1 MIIMKEYI
9 IKEILDAGLYT
20 QDGEKILDLTDTCIE
35 ELTGIIIKKEEHCES
50 NL

>member
-1 MIIMKEYI
+1 MKEYI

-20 QDGEKILDLTDTCIE
+20 QDGEKILDLTNTCIE
-35 ELTGIIIKKEEHCES
+35 KLTDIIIKKEKHCES